1 MSHPFNAFSSSGI
14 SSAALS
20 AALAAKLDK
29 AGGTM
34 TGALTINAG
43 TLATAAFTHQQT
55 WNSGGTQCRGLE
67 VKISNVAA
75 AASSTFFRVCGGAT
89 GTTEVFAI
97 DYNGTVQVPNSI
109 QINTNCITQ
118 YIYSRAGYIALG
130 ASDNAVLQW
139 IAADTIGM
147 KRSTNAQKFRVF
159 GDATKYAQLEHDGTN
174 AKLTASGGNVHI
186 SNLPTSNPG
195 PGILWNNAGTPAIGT

>member
-1 MSHPFNAFSSSGI
+1 
-14 SSAALS
+14 
-20 AALAAKLDK
+20 
-29 AGGTM
+29 M
-34 TGALTINAG
+34 TGALTLNLGGLLTAG
-43 TLATAAFTHQQT
+43 LTHQQT
-55 WNSGGTQCRGLE
+55 WNSGGTVCRGVE
-67 VKISNVAA
+67 IKITDT
-75 AASSTFFRVCGGAT
+75 ASSTLSTAFRVCTGAS
-89 GTTEVFAI
+89 GTTERFLVQT
-97 DYNGTVQVPNSI
+97 DGTVQVSGSV
-109 QINTNCITQ
+109 QVGVNCISN
-118 YIYSRAGYIALG
+118 YLYSRAGYIALG

>member
-1 MSHPFNAFSSSGI
+1 MES
-14 SSAALS
+14 
-20 AALAAKLDK
+20 
-29 AGGTM
+29 
-34 TGALTINAG
+34 
-43 TLATAAFTHQQT
+43 TA
-55 WNSGGTQCRGLE
+55 
-67 VKISNVAA
+67 
-75 AASSTFFRVCGGAT
+75 FRVCTGAS
-89 GTTEVFAI
+89 GTTERFVVQT
-97 DYNGTVQVPNSI
+97 DGTVQIPGSV
-109 QINTNCITQ
+109 QIGMNCITQ
-118 YIYSRAGYIALG
+118 YLYSRAGYIALG

-159 GDATKYAQLEHDGTN
+159 GDGTKYAQLEHDGTN

>member
-1 MSHPFNAFSSSGI
+1 MTRT
-14 SSAALS
+14 AALI
-20 AALAAKLDK
+20 AALEAKLDK

-43 TLATAAFTHQQT
+43 ALATAGFTHQQT
-55 WNSGGTQCRGLE
+55 WNSAGTQCRGLE
-67 VKISNVAA
+67 VKVTNTASAG
-75 AASSTFFRVCGGAT
+75 SSTFFRVCGGAA
-89 GTTEVFAI
+89 GTTEYFSI
-97 DYNGTVQVPNSI
+97 DGGGTVQVPGSI
-109 QINTNCITQ
+109 QVNGNILGQ

-139 IAADTIGM
+139 IAADTLGM

-159 GDATKYAQLEHDGTN
+159 GDGTKYAQLEHDGTN

-186 SNLPTSNPG
+186 GNFPTSNPG
-195 PGILWNNAGTPAIGT
+195 PGILWNNAGLPAIGT

>member
-1 MSHPFNAFSSSGI
+1 MTRT
-14 SSAALS
+14 AALI

-43 TLATAAFTHQQT
+43 TLATAGLTHQQT
-55 WNSGGTQCRGLE
+55 WNSAGTQCRGLE
-67 VKISNVAA
+67 VKIISTAA

-89 GTTEVFAI
+89 GTTELLLI
-97 DYNGTVQVPNSI
+97 DYNGTVQIPNSI
-109 QINTNCITQ
+109 QVTSNAILQ

-159 GDATKYAQLEHDGTN
+159 GDGTKYAQLEHDGTN

>member
-1 MSHPFNAFSSSGI
+1 
-14 SSAALS
+14 
-20 AALAAKLDK
+20 
-29 AGGTM
+29 M
-34 TGALTINAG
+34 TGALTLNLGGLLTAG
-43 TLATAAFTHQQT
+43 LTHQQT
-55 WNSGGTQCRGLE
+55 WNSGGTVCRGVE
-67 VKISNVAA
+67 IKITDT
-75 AASSTFFRVCGGAT
+75 ASSTTSTAFRVCTGAG
-89 GTTEVFAI
+89 GTTERFAVQTDGNVQI
-97 DYNGTVQVPNSI
+97 PGAVQVGS
-109 QINTNCITQ
+109 NCISQ
-118 YIYSRAGYIALG
+118 YLYSRAGYIALG

-159 GDATKYAQLEHDGTN
+159 GDGTKYAQLEHDGTN